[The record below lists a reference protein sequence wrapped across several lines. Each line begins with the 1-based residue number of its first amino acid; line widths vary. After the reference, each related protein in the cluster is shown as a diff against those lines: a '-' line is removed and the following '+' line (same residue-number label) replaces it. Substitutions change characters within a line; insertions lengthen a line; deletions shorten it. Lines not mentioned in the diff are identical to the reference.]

1 MTKKDAGHATRRE
14 SILGVAA
21 LTAFASVPSQA
32 ETKSGVADELA
43 ALDATATA
51 AAIRSRKLSAL
62 EVIDAALR
70 RSEAMQPKLNFL
82 VTDDYQRA
90 RDKAKAG
97 KLTGPFAGVPFLIKD
112 LHEYVGLPTRYG
124 SRLHLKDLS
133 ATSQKPFADALD
145 RTGLVVIG
153 TSASPEYGFMP
164 TTEPLAFGPT
174 RNPWNPEHSAGG
186 SSGGAAAATAS
197 LVVPFAH
204 ASDGGG
210 SIRMPSTNCHVF
222 GLKPSRGRTVSGG
235 EYDTAIGIGAM
246 HCTSRSVRDSAA
258 LFAMVEQT
266 GPSATFTPVGFVK
279 EPSRRR
285 LKIGMLTRTYN
296 GSAADPEVATIIQHQ
311 GTLLRQLGHDV
322 IDAHW
327 PIDGRFMDDFLLYW
341 AAAAAGLV
349 QHVTQTIGRKP
360 DETML
365 EPFTLGMAE
374 WVARQEPGALEVATA
389 RLMQSIETYAVWMK
403 DYDVVLSPVL
413 RTPAARLGYLGPD
426 VPFDTMVTR
435 LIDYVGYTPLHN
447 VAGAPAMSIPA
458 ALTKSGLPV
467 GAHYG
472 AAAGGERV
480 LFELAY
486 ELEQASPWCGHVA
499 PIHA

>member
-1 MTKKDAGHATRRE
+1 MTKGEKSHATRRE
-14 SILGVAA
+14 AMLGGVA
-21 LTAFASVPSQA
+21 LTAMAAAPSSA
-32 ETKSGVADELA
+32 RTKSGGTDELA
-43 ALDATATA
+43 MLDATATA
-51 AAIRSRKLSAL
+51 AAIRARKVSAL
-62 EVIDAALR
+62 EVVDAAIR

-90 RDKAKAG
+90 RDKAKAN
-97 KLTGPFAGVPFLIKD
+97 KLSGPFAGVPFLIKD
-112 LHEYVGLPTRYG
+112 LHEYVGLPTRHG
-124 SRLHLKDLS
+124 SRLHLKDPPAS
-133 ATSQKPFADALD
+133 AQKPFADALD
-145 RTGLVVIG
+145 RAGLVVIG

-174 RNPWNPEHSAGG
+174 RNPWNPDHSSGG

-222 GLKPSRGRTVSGG
+222 GLKPSRGRTLSGG

-266 GPSATFTPVGFVK
+266 GPSAPFAPVGFVK
-279 EPSRRR
+279 GPSRRR
-285 LKIGMLTRTYN
+285 LRIGLLTKSFHGTE
-296 GSAADPEVATIIQHQ
+296 ADPEVAKIIRHQ
-311 GTLLRQLGHDV
+311 GVLLRKLGHHVVDT
-322 IDAHW
+322 HW
-327 PIDGRFMDDFLLYW
+327 PVDGQFMDDFLLYW
-341 AAAAAGLV
+341 AAGAAGLV
-349 QHVTQTIGRKP
+349 EHVTQAIGHKP

-365 EPFTLGMAE
+365 EPFTLGLADMI
-374 WVARQEPGALEVATA
+374 ARQKPGTLEAATA
-389 RLMQSIETYAVWMK
+389 RLQKAIETYAVWMK

-413 RTPAARLGYLGPD
+413 RTPAARLGFLAPD
-426 VPFDTMVTR
+426 VQFDTLVAR
-435 LIDYVGYTPLHN
+435 VIDYVGYTPLHN
-447 VAGAPAMSIPA
+447 VAGAPAMSVPA

-472 AAAGGERV
+472 APAGGERV

-486 ELEQASPWCGHVA
+486 ELERANPWRSHIA